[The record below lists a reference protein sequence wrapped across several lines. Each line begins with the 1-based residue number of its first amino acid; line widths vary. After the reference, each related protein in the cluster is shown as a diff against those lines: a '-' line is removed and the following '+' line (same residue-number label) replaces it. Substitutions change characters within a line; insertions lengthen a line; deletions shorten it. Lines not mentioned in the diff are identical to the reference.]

1 MRTAEARIT
10 LGVVAARQ
18 GDVDEAVSQGSLA
31 LVAPRQSLPSLI
43 MVSRDLTRVLKQRY
57 PGESSATAY
66 LDQLR
71 TITQAAN
78 LARRQY

>member
-1 MRTAEARIT
+1 
-10 LGVVAARQ
+10 
-18 GDVDEAVSQGSLA
+18 
-31 LVAPRQSLPSLI
+31 